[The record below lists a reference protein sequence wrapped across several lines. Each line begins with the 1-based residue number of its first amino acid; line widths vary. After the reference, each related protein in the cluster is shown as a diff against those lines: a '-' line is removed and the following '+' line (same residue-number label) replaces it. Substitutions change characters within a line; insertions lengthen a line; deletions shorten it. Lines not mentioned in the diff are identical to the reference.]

1 MKLLLCLLLGA
12 IAFGGTFGVL
22 AASKPTVAG
31 AAGDE
36 DNLPAAWRFAPGL
49 SAELREVA
57 RDTCALEP
65 GGSAH
70 DAYGLLELRYRNLA
84 AEYNNQVA
92 ALVLSGQQRPSS
104 VAGVAPPL
112 EEMRS
117 SVCKAPTPTPTPI
130 HTPTPVPTPTPI
142 VDLEQRFI
150 TLAALD
156 YAAVLAGWPMD
167 PGWWPEMR
175 SIIQCETRSLDRMAH
190 NTTDPNGGSYGLA
203 QLNGRQ
209 HFDKAGES
217 FDLRFDAVVNLRT
230 ALWLRT
236 VRGHYG
242 GEGGWGRCAAWLNIN

>member
-1 MKLLLCLLLGA
+1 
-12 IAFGGTFGVL
+12 
-22 AASKPTVAG
+22 
-31 AAGDE
+31 
-36 DNLPAAWRFAPGL
+36 
-49 SAELREVA
+49 
-57 RDTCALEP
+57 
-65 GGSAH
+65 
-70 DAYGLLELRYRNLA
+70 
-84 AEYNNQVA
+84 
-92 ALVLSGQQRPSS
+92 
-104 VAGVAPPL
+104 
-112 EEMRS
+112 
-117 SVCKAPTPTPTPI
+117 
-130 HTPTPVPTPTPI
+130 